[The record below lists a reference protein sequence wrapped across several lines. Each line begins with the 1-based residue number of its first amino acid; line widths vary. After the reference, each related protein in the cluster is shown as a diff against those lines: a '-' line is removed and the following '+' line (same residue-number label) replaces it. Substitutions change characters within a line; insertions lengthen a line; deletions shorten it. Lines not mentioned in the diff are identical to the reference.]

1 MWHKSMWGFNVTAQ
15 TFSYDN
21 RPVVPLM
28 DMTFEQWWFV
38 SPQCSSIGVFVSLTL
53 SGHSTIT
60 STTRLTTVTILR
72 CLQGP

>member
-1 MWHKSMWGFNVTAQ
+1 MWGFNVTAQ

-38 SPQCSSIGVFVSLTL
+38 SSQCSSIGIFISLTL
-53 SGHSTIT
+53 SAHSTIT
-60 STTRLTTVTILR
+60 SITRLTTVTILR